1 MSSWVLKKARV
12 SWRQEAGC
20 DLVFKEVGEQE
31 RGKGKGKRKLGVVVP
46 APCFALSFFLLSA
59 GPGTATCQ
67 RPSKCSVIGLTV
79 YAQFQD

>member
-31 RGKGKGKRKLGVVVP
+31 RGKGKGKGKRKRKLGVVVP

-59 GPGTATCQ
+59 G
-67 RPSKCSVIGLTV
+67 SLGLPRASDPQNV
-79 YAQFQD
+79 QL

>member
-1 MSSWVLKKARV
+1 MLKKARV

-59 GPGTATCQ
+59 G
-67 RPSKCSVIGLTV
+67 SLGLPRASDPQNV
-79 YAQFQD
+79 QL

>member
-20 DLVFKEVGEQE
+20 DLVFKEVSEQE

-59 GPGTATCQ
+59 G
-67 RPSKCSVIGLTV
+67 SLGLPRASDPQNV
-79 YAQFQD
+79 QL

>member
-20 DLVFKEVGEQE
+20 DLVFKEVDEQE

-59 GPGTATCQ
+59 G
-67 RPSKCSVIGLTV
+67 SLGLPRASDPQNV
-79 YAQFQD
+79 QL